1 MSSNKNFSTTTTTTL
16 LKEAEDLY
24 PIDKPATS
32 VVTDDPQT
40 VDTTETPLRFLGY
53 AARLRNIA
61 TAGSRYLA
69 YTSDVGEA
77 FRPIVTP
84 WIVNAGYAI
93 SFAYVGADVAFEG
106 YKAVKRNEPNTLV
119 TRTVLERGTFQL
131 LASLALPA
139 FIIHSVVDGTAKLLK
154 NRPKT
159 AFIKWAPTAAGL
171 AVVPL
176 LPVLLDK
183 PVETVVEKVFET
195 LWPAPHAHHLREDM
209 NKQDTHSSA
218 KGKEKEL

>member
-1 MSSNKNFSTTTTTTL
+1 MAPSSESTTSIIA
-16 LKEAEDLY
+16 KEADELW
-24 PIDKPATS
+24 PIDKPATA
-32 VVTDDPQT
+32 VLKDDPQT

-53 AARLRNIA
+53 TARLRNLA

-77 FRPIVTP
+77 FRPIVSP
-84 WIVNAGYAI
+84 WIVNTGYFI

-106 YKAVKRNEPNTLV
+106 YKAVKRGDNNTLV

-159 AFIKWAPTAAGL
+159 ALVKWAPTSMGL

-176 LPVLLDK
+176 LPVILDK

-195 LWPAPHAHHLREDM
+195 LWPAPHAHHVREDVG
-209 NKQDTHSSA
+209 KLPDGS
-218 KGKEKEL
+218 KPKEKEL